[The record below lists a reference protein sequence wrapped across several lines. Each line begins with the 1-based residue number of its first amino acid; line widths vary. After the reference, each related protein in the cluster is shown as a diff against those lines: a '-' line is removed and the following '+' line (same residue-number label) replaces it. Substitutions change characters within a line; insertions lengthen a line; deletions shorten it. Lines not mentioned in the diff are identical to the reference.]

1 MPQNNVM
8 PALNIVFIASPGP
21 LYGEETL
28 RTNVLQVLKPIA
40 DEIFV
45 ITGNFPSSVSPDYK
59 LHIRNIRYD
68 NEKGSILTKV
78 ARHIALQFKIAYY
91 LITVP
96 RRFNIAIFYCA
107 QTYLPAMMLA
117 KLLKLKTINVATGTT
132 SRLEMPNRYKIILST
147 INRVLERINYTL
159 TDRIVMES
167 EAFIAFMNFG
177 KYKRKIVVNGGRY
190 IDTSL
195 FEKRKSIRNRRYLA
209 GYIGR
214 LALGKG
220 IMNFIKAIPLIQR
233 EHSGANFLIGGDGP
247 LLQIV
252 RGEIESRAFSDKVE
266 VPGWISHDKD
276 LTSYFNELKLLVLA
290 SYSEGLPA
298 IVQEAMAC
306 GVVVLATPVG
316 GIPDLV
322 KDGKTGFILQDD
334 SSECIARNI
343 IRVSE
348 HPDLEK
354 ISQNARGLIEKEYA
368 FNIISEKW
376 KHLLI
381 ELVLGKQKKA
391 DAC

>member
-1 MPQNNVM
+1 MM
-8 PALNIVFIASPGP
+8 PALNIVFVTSPAP
-21 LYGEETL
+21 PYGEETL

-45 ITGNFPSSVSPDYK
+45 ITGNFQSRITPNDK

-68 NEKGSILTKV
+68 NEKGSILTKIIRHV
-78 ARHIALQFKIAYY
+78 AMQIKIACY
-91 LITVP
+91 LLTVP
-96 RRFNIAIFYCA
+96 RRFNIVIFYCA

-117 KLLKLKTINVATGTT
+117 KLLKLRTIIVATGTT
-132 SRLEMPNRYKIILST
+132 SRLEMPSHYKIILST

-159 TDRIVMES
+159 ADLIVMES
-167 EAFIAFMNFG
+167 EACIAFMNLG

-190 IDTSL
+190 IDTLL
-195 FEKRKSIRNRRYLA
+195 FEKRKSIRSRRYLA

-233 EHSGANFLIGGDGP
+233 KHSGANFLIGGDGP

-252 RGEIESRAFSDKVE
+252 RGETESKSFSGKVE
-266 VPGWISHDKD
+266 IPGWISHDKD
-276 LTSYFNELKLLVLA
+276 LTSYLNELKLLVLA

-306 GVVVLATPVG
+306 GVVVLSTPVG

-322 KDGKTGFILQDD
+322 KDGKTGYILQDD
-334 SSECIARNI
+334 SPECIARNI
-343 IRVSE
+343 IRVSK
-348 HPDLEK
+348 HPDLEE
-354 ISQNARGLIEKEYA
+354 ISQNARRLIEKEYA
-368 FNIISEKW
+368 FNVISEKW
-376 KHLLI
+376 KQMLI
-381 ELVLGKQKKA
+381 ELVLGKRK
-391 DAC
+391 